1 VSNHFSAT
9 EHDSFF
15 PSRLRHDPSI
25 CSFVEAEGPLS
36 EALDRLS
43 PAVAIV
49 GTRSAPPAALRFTR
63 WFARELARLGIV
75 IISGGAY
82 GIDAAAHQGAL
93 DVGGRTIA
101 VIGGSLD
108 KLYPEE
114 HAQLFERI
122 RDSGALVAMNPRG
135 TGIKQNAFLR
145 RNALIAALADH
156 VVVTCMGVASGAR
169 STAEHALKMKRTL
182 WVVPGAPWDV
192 QTEGQARTLAYGN
205 GHVVFDPGPI
215 VKALK
220 LDAEVDKSFLVWRET
235 EAERRAGES
244 TRERVERNLDGPD
257 LVGRRTKSLRPPAKR
272 RPAPDR
278 GDRASIPPAP
288 RKTLETCESIL
299 PSADERN
306 VVEALQKG
314 PIGIDELV
322 LITGLGVASLR
333 GLLLTWTVEG
343 VVREGPAGLF
353 RLATC

>member
-1 VSNHFSAT
+1 VSQRFSAT

-15 PSRLRHDPSI
+15 PSRLRHDPEI
-25 CSFVEAEGPLS
+25 CRYVEAEGPLS
-36 EALDRLS
+36 GALDRLS

-114 HAQLFERI
+114 HAQLFARI

-156 VVVTCMGVASGAR
+156 VVVTCMGLASGAR
-169 STAEHALKMKRTL
+169 STARKAVKMKRTL

-192 QTEGQARTLAYGN
+192 ETEGQALALAR
-205 GHVVFDPGPI
+205 GHGHPIFDPSPI
-215 VKALK
+215 VKAFE
-220 LDAEVDKSFLVWRET
+220 LDAQVDKSFLGWRE
-235 EAERRAGES
+235 GEGEEE
-244 TRERVERNLDGPD
+244 TRERVERKLDGPD
-257 LVGRRTKSLRPPAKR
+257 LVRRRMKSLRPPAKR

-278 GDRASIPPAP
+278 DDRASIPPAP
-288 RKTLETCESIL
+288 RRTLETCESIL

-353 RLATC
+353 RLATR